1 MKRRT
6 NAAAIHFRAAVGATV
21 IASSLGLATLAGC
34 ARSEGSYTGYVE
46 ADYVYVSAPITGV
59 VQSLSVAR
67 GARVAAG
74 AELFRL
80 DTDVE
85 SLARL
90 EAAAREAQARAQ
102 ATDLR
107 KGRRPAEIAAIE
119 QQLAQ
124 ARANLAASRAQLL
137 RVRDLVRQGFESP
150 SRLDDLQ
157 AAEARDDARVK
168 ELDAQLTV
176 ARTAARPDEIA
187 AADAQTRAA
196 DAARAQQA
204 WREGQKRQ
212 LAPVAGQV
220 FDVMYRVGERVP
232 ANAPVVALLPDSAL
246 KVRFYVPQDAL
257 ARVQVGTS
265 VQVSCDGCAAGLAA
279 QVSFVSPQAEYT
291 PPVIYSNESRH
302 KLVFLVEA
310 RPDAA
315 TMAQLKPGQPLDVRL
330 ART

>member
-1 MKRRT
+1 MKKYK
-6 NAAAIHFRAAVGATV
+6 NPIAKCFPAAAGAAVLA
-21 IASSLGLATLAGC
+21 AALGLVALAGC
-34 ARSEGSYTGYVE
+34 ARNDAPYTGYVE

-59 VQSLSVAR
+59 VQSLAVAR
-67 GARVAAG
+67 GTRVTAG

-80 DTDVE
+80 DADVE
-85 SLARL
+85 VLARA

-107 KGRRPAEIAAIE
+107 KGRRPAEIAAIG

-124 ARANLAASRAQLL
+124 ARANLAGSRAQLV
-137 RVRDLVRQGFESP
+137 RGRDLVRQGFESP
-150 SRLDDLQ
+150 SRLDDLE
-157 AAEARDDARVK
+157 AAEARDEARVK

-176 ARTAARPDEIA
+176 AHTASRPDEIA

-204 WREGQKRQ
+204 WREDQKRQ
-212 LAPVAGQV
+212 LAPATGQV

-232 ANAPVVALLPDSAL
+232 ANVPVIALLPDNAL
-246 KVRFYVPQDAL
+246 KVRFYVPQD
-257 ARVQVGTS
+257 
-265 VQVSCDGCAAGLAA
+265 GCAAGLAA
-279 QVSFVSPQAEYT
+279 KVAFVSPQAEYT

-315 TMAQLKPGQPLDVRL
+315 ALAQLKPGQPIDVRL